1 MAKEEMNKR
10 ETFSNRMAFVLASIG
25 GAVGLGNVWKFPYIT
40 GQHGGAAFIVV
51 YLIALLVIAS
61 PVLMTEF
68 GIGRLT
74 GTSYTS
80 VLKKLFPG
88 KSWYL
93 VGILGVIALIL
104 TLGFYAGIAGW
115 TIAYIFK
122 SVTGSYAGHS
132 AAEIGQAFGSFIS
145 SPFQVIFWLLVMIAI
160 TAFIVSRGLA
170 GGIEK
175 ICNILLP
182 ALFLLIIILAIRAV
196 TLPGAAKGLEF
207 YLKPNFSSLTKE
219 AIMAAIGQAFFS
231 LGVGTGNL
239 VIYGSYLKK
248 DKTIGSSTIMVALG
262 DTLAAILFGFIVF
275 PAVFAY
281 NIDSTI
287 GPPLVFITLPTI
299 FAQMK
304 FGMFFATIFF
314 VLLFFACLT
323 STICIM
329 EAIVGYFTDEIK
341 MSRKKSTVL
350 TTAIVTICG
359 IVMMLSFGVLG
370 DILIFGKIIFDF
382 ANDILVS
389 TVLLPLGG
397 ILVLVI
403 AGWAMNTKELI
414 DEINTGEG
422 YKVGKGFE
430 IVIKFIAPIAVLLM
444 FLQSIGLF

>member
-1 MAKEEMNKR
+1 MAKKEMEKR

-51 YLIALLVIAS
+51 YLIALLIIAS

-68 GIGRLT
+68 AIGRFT

-80 VLKKLFPG
+80 ALKKIFPG
-88 KSWYL
+88 KKWYL

-122 SVTGSYAGHS
+122 SITGAYAGQG
-132 AAEIGQAFGSFIS
+132 AAEIGQAFGAFIS

-160 TAFIVSRGLA
+160 TAFIVSKGLE

-182 ALFLLIIILAIRAV
+182 ALFLLIIVLVIRAV
-196 TLPGAAKGLEF
+196 TLPGASKGLEF

-219 AIMAAIGQAFFS
+219 AIMAAVGQAFFS
-231 LGVGTGNL
+231 LGVGTGNM

-248 DKTIGSSTIMVALG
+248 DETIGSSTVMVALG
-262 DTLAAILFGFIVF
+262 DTFAAILFGFIIF

-281 NIDSTI
+281 NIDSTM

-304 FGMFFATIFF
+304 FGMVFAAIFF
-314 VLLFFACLT
+314 ILLFFACLT

-329 EAIVGYFTDEIK
+329 EAIVGYFTDEFG

-350 TTAIVTICG
+350 TTVVVTVCG
-359 IVMMLSFGVLG
+359 IIMMLSFGVLG
-370 DILIFGKIIFDF
+370 HISIFGRTIFDF

-389 TVLLPLGG
+389 AILLPVGG
-397 ILVLVI
+397 ILVLLI
-403 AGWAMNTKELI
+403 AGWVMNTEEVI
-414 DEINTGEG
+414 DEINTGSGFKVGNG
-422 YKVGKGFE
+422 YK
-430 IVIKFIAPIAVLLM
+430 IIIKFVAPIAVLLM
-444 FLQSIGLF
+444 FLQAIGLF